1 MPEIEIRRLNLPF
14 VRSQP
19 HMVDVPPLVVIASHG
34 DLLVQ
39 QLRLHGTYRGG
50 PDPDV
55 PIESLAALAD
65 YHGTGVLKAVAM
77 SAKDLLRSSDL
88 HQSLPQVIERIGL
101 ATDVDRTHVFEVD
114 TANPG
119 APIMWHRV
127 WCEPALPTPPEF
139 QTPEK
144 SLVDIGLRSWI
155 PRLARGEMIIGRTRN
170 FKGAKRK
177 LFDLGNVKSLL
188 RVPVFAENR
197 WWGFIG
203 FDDCRHEREWS
214 SVEIDAIATL
224 AELIGAAVTRMRSL
238 QQLADATHIIE
249 NSPTILYRLGA
260 QAPFPLIF
268 LSQNIKRY
276 GYDAAELLARPD
288 HWRKLIASENMPVA
302 LANIKSLV
310 EGRVDHTQSE
320 FRFMKAD
327 GTHVWFEGRSTGLRD
342 DDGQLIAVEG
352 VLTDITDRKQAAET
366 IAAAARTDSLTG
378 LANRAAFLD
387 RLHLEFV
394 RAKSGGNSFAMLYLD
409 LDHFKDV
416 NDTLGHPA
424 GDELLQAVADRL
436 KACISATDMIA
447 RFGGDEFAVLQDNLT
462 DICGVEALA
471 TKIGETLAAS
481 FSIGGNQVYITA
493 SIGVV
498 AYREDVEGP
507 DAMIMKADLAL
518 YRAKE
523 EGRNR
528 FRFFVAELDREVQ
541 ERVVVARELHQA
553 LEREEFELFYQP
565 ELELA
570 TGSIVGLEA
579 LIRWNHP
586 TRGLLLPSSFIP
598 IAESN
603 GCIRPI
609 GEWVIERACRQIK
622 LWRDLAIAPP
632 IVAMNISATQFKLV
646 GDLDRI
652 VAQYLAKYAVRPDQL
667 ELELTEAALLE
678 TTERNKDV
686 FERLRRIGVRLAI
699 DDFGTGYSCLDY
711 LRSFHVARLKIDR
724 RFIEDVTTNPN
735 NAIIVRATISLAHEL
750 GIGVVAEGIE
760 TAWQKAYLI
769 SVGCRIGQGNH
780 LCMPLPVD
788 RASALLRSNQ
798 TWVT

>member
-1 MPEIEIRRLNLPF
+1 MLDILPL
-14 VRSQP
+14 
-19 HMVDVPPLVVIASHG
+19 MVIASHG
-34 DLLVQ
+34 DLLIQ
-39 QLRLHGTYRGG
+39 QRRLRSTHRGG
-50 PDPDV
+50 PDRDV
-55 PIESLAALAD
+55 PIGSLAALIG
-65 YHGTGVLKAVAM
+65 YHSTGVLKAVAT

-88 HQSLPQVIERIGL
+88 HQSLLHVIERIGL

-119 APIMWHRV
+119 GRILWHRV
-127 WCEPALPTPPEF
+127 WCTPAMLTPPEF

-144 SLVDIGLRSWI
+144 SMVDVGLGSWV
-155 PRLARGEMIIGRTRN
+155 PRLARGEMIMGHTRN
-170 FKGAKRK
+170 FKGAARK
-177 LFDLGNVKSLL
+177 LFELGNVKSVLC
-188 RVPVFAENR
+188 VPVFVEDR

-203 FDDCRHEREWS
+203 FDDCQHEREWS
-214 SVEIDAIATL
+214 SMEINAIATL
-224 AELIGAAVTRMRSL
+224 AELIGAAVARMHNL

-276 GYDAAELLARPD
+276 GYDAAELLAQPD
-288 HWRKLIASENMPVA
+288 LWRKLIASENMPVS
-302 LANIKSLV
+302 LANIKLLV
-310 EGRVDHTQSE
+310 EGKVDNTQSE
-320 FRFMKAD
+320 FRFRKAD
-327 GTHVWFEGRSTGLRD
+327 GTYVWFEGRTTGLRD

-352 VLTDITDRKQAAET
+352 VLMDITDRKQAAEK
-366 IAAAARTDSLTG
+366 IATAARTDSLTG

-387 RLHLEFV
+387 RLHLEFA
-394 RAKSGGNSFAMLYLD
+394 RAEGGGNSFAILYLD

-436 KACISATDMIA
+436 RACIRATDMIA

-462 DICGVEALA
+462 DIRGVEALA
-471 TKIGETLAAS
+471 IKICETLAVS
-481 FSIGGNQVYITA
+481 FSISGNQVYITA

-498 AYREDVEGP
+498 TYREDVEGP

-528 FRFFVAELDREVQ
+528 FRFFVDELDREVQ

-553 LEREEFELFYQP
+553 LERDEFELFYQP
-565 ELELA
+565 QLELA
-570 TGSIVGLEA
+570 TGSIVGTEA

-603 GCIRPI
+603 GSILPI
-609 GEWVIERACRQIK
+609 GEWVIEQACRQIK
-622 LWRDLAIAPP
+622 LWQDLAIAPP
-632 IVAMNISATQFKLV
+632 TVAVNISATQFKLV
-646 GDLDRI
+646 GDLDEI
-652 VAQYLAKYAVRPDQL
+652 VAEYLAKYAVRPDQL
-667 ELELTEAALLE
+667 ELELTESALLE

-724 RFIEDVTTNPN
+724 RFINDMTTNPD

-750 GIGVVAEGIE
+750 GIVVVAEGIE
-760 TAWQKAYLI
+760 TAEQKAYLMSI
-769 SVGCRIGQGNH
+769 GCRIGQGYY
-780 LCMPLPVD
+780 LGPPLPAD
-788 RASALLRSNQ
+788 RASTLLQSNRP
-798 TWVT
+798 WVK